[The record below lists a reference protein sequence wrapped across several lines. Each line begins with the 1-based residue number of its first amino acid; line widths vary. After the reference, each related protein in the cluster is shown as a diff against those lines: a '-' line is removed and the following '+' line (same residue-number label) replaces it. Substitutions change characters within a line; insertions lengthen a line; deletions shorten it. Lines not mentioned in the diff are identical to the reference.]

1 MTADTA
7 ADLLADPL
15 GAPLGVAVARAG
27 SPDPAVVADS
37 LPELA
42 GRTFGDPLHML
53 VVPADLHRMEAE
65 ALDAFAG
72 LPAAFAPEAERRR

>member
-1 MTADTA
+1 
-7 ADLLADPL
+7 
-15 GAPLGVAVARAG
+15 
-27 SPDPAVVADS
+27 VADS